1 MFNITSQT
9 SDVSHLH
16 HGVVVEIDDPR
27 GEFRVKV
34 QVPAVLGEK
43 SVWALPFVA
52 GLGSK
57 IPTVG
62 ERVWVS
68 FEQDD
73 TERALWMGSMSV

>member
-1 MFNITSQT
+1 M
-9 SDVSHLH
+9 SDLH
-16 HGVVVEIDDPR
+16 HGVVIDANDPQ
-27 GEFRVKV
+27 GELRLKV

-52 GLGSK
+52 GRHYS
-57 IPTVG
+57 PPSVG

-73 TERALWMGSMSV
+73 VERALWMGSMSV